1 MDRYAPPPA
10 MNPLPTLALASAI
23 LSAVLAAAVPI
34 YYGKRKPGY
43 SHLRHTISE
52 LGEMG
57 SPVGRGVSYLGFVA
71 IGVSLWLFLVI
82 AARLLPEESEVFLL
96 LSLVGAGYVGGGI
109 FRCDPEA
116 PFIGSWRTTLHN
128 LFGVLEYAGAAGA
141 FFSLE
146 RSEFWSP
153 LSEVMPIAGGV
164 VVFCVLGI
172 SFPHPFRGLIQRIA
186 ESIIFGGVV
195 LIGFW
200 VYRASA

>member
-1 MDRYAPPPA
+1 M
-10 MNPLPTLALASAI
+10 LAI

-34 YYGKRKPGY
+34 YYGSRIPGY

-52 LGEMG
+52 LGEIG
-57 SPVGRGVSYLGFVA
+57 SPVAERVSYLGFIA
-71 IGVSLWLFLVI
+71 IGISLWLFLII
-82 AARLLPEESEVFLL
+82 AANLLPHQSDVFFM
-96 LSLVGAGYVGGGI
+96 LSLVGAGYVGGGV

-128 LFGVLEYAGAAGA
+128 IFGALEYVGAAGA
-141 FFSLE
+141 FLALK

-153 LSEVMPIAGGV
+153 LSEVMSYAGGI
-164 VVFCVLGI
+164 VFICLAGI
-172 SFPHPFRGLIQRIA
+172 SFPHPFRGIIQRIA
-186 ESIIFGGVV
+186 ETTIFGGVV